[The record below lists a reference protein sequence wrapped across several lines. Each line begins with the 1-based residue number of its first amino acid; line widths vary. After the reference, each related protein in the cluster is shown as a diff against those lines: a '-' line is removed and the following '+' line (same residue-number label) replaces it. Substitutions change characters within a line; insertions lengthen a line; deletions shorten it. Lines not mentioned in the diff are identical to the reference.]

1 MSVTILILGRE
12 PTRHYNIIDNS
23 KDPTRS
29 AVSGLQHTGTDTS
42 IRSQTTDP
50 EQSDSAAPT
59 REIPGAR
66 IHARRSDTIP
76 AIIDTIP
83 SQATRT
89 FHLPCPSASGHVY
102 LRLQPRPRFKP
113 GRSAA
118 RCCSSSRQIR
128 EMMARW
134 PALCSE
140 IGEMTI
146 SPSNDTIADLE
157 FEGQRTP
164 GSESPSHS
172 NELFSGCRASPWSH
186 RQHDWSQWLGG
197 GI

>member
-76 AIIDTIP
+76 VIIDTIP

-89 FHLPCPSASGHVY
+89 FHLPCPSASGHFVETDQGDDGEVACA
-102 LRLQPRPRFKP
+102 LQRDRGDDDF
-113 GRSAA
+113 A
-118 RCCSSSRQIR
+118 I
-128 EMMARW
+128 
-134 PALCSE
+134 
-140 IGEMTI
+140 
-146 SPSNDTIADLE
+146 
-157 FEGQRTP
+157 
-164 GSESPSHS
+164 
-172 NELFSGCRASPWSH
+172 
-186 RQHDWSQWLGG
+186 
-197 GI
+197 